1 MNCPNCSPVLLFLL
15 SLLLLLLLLL
25 LCITVMFG
33 ARVTNT
39 AQQNW

>member
-1 MNCPNCSPVLLFLL
+1 LFTCIILFIIITIILLR
-15 SLLLLLLLLL
+15 
-25 LCITVMFG
+25 ITVMFG